1 MNPVPK
7 NRTHHNTSHL
17 SYFYNALCCRCAWQW
32 RSSLAVMPGTSR
44 TTTTY
49 VWTIMASSWRSQI
62 ICNAKRWYN
71 GIVRIFRPSATPH
84 AHWPTRPTINWTI
97 CWSIPSTSSSTV
109 MCQKWHAPIGSEY
122 WCWWPISGRMAR
134 THWRYLHQWRI
145 HRACESYT
153 FYCIHHMH
161 RNNNC
166 YFAFSAGSKNS
177 ARCPR
182 RSETKFYPNTPNS
195 WSFAIHSNDSFL
207 RIETNWRVICPALG
221 IFKHALANRLSNRSV
236 QTRPPNHWIGVTT
249 LHLTNLS
256 CTYWRP
262 NWAWII
268 RQISR
273 STSIGSQSTNC
284 AIRATSNTM
293 LLVSFYAQLL
303 RIFRFVP
310 ERLIL
315 MTFISI
321 SNTQANMKRCSTI
334 RLWHCIWPV
343 LIISHSPPPSEH
355 PAPATDCVHIL
366 AKCQSA
372 LQKIYTDCM
381 KMILDY
387 SVTVW
392 RMY

>member
-166 YFAFSAGSKNS
+166 NFAFSAGSKNS

-293 LLVSFYAQLL
+293 LLVSFYASFCSWEIDINDFYLHFKYTGKYETLL
-303 RIFRFVP
+303 
-310 ERLIL
+310 
-315 MTFISI
+315 
-321 SNTQANMKRCSTI
+321 
-334 RLWHCIWPV
+334 
-343 LIISHSPPPSEH
+343 
-355 PAPATDCVHIL
+355 DD
-366 AKCQSA
+366 SA
-372 LQKIYTDCM
+372 LALHMAGADNLTFPTTQRTSGTSDRLRAYFSQVPI
-381 KMILDY
+381 
-387 SVTVW
+387 SVTKNLYRLYEDDFRLFGYSLEDVLG
-392 RMY
+392 YELG